1 VFFVAIVIIV
11 YVLFFF
17 LYPLYLL
24 FFFLLCSA
32 AAAAAVALLTSFFPA
47 LYVLLQLLSRT
58 GLWMFDLCARQIA
71 QETIAEHLRGTY
83 SILVYV

>member
-1 VFFVAIVIIV
+1 MCFFSSFI
-11 YVLFFF
+11 
-17 LYPLYLL
+17 LYIS

-32 AAAAAVALLTSFFPA
+32 AAAAVALLISFFPA